1 MILITG
7 AYNVHGPESTFLV
20 QNLAETVGANGPA
33 FTQLAIEST
42 MPGVGKLFIAFALFF
57 FAFTTILAYYYIAE
71 TNIAYIRRTFKVN
84 GLMFILKLVLITSVF
99 YGTVKAANLA
109 WAMGDVGVGLMAWLN
124 IVGILI
130 IFFIAKP
137 AIIALKDYEKQQEQ
151 GVEEYTFNPV
161 ALGIK
166 GADTGKVATSVK
178 QVKSLKRL
186 KRRVPHPLRHRYL
199 N

>member
-1 MILITG
+1 M
-7 AYNVHGPESTFLV
+7 FL
-20 QNLAETVGANGPA
+20 
-33 FTQLAIEST
+33 
-42 MPGVGKLFIAFALFF
+42 
-57 FAFTTILAYYYIAE
+57 
-71 TNIAYIRRTFKVN
+71 
-84 GLMFILKLVLITSVF
+84 LKLVLITSVF

-137 AIIALKDYEKQQEQ
+137 AIIALKDYEKQQKE

-166 GADTGKVATSVK
+166 NADYWEGRYERKTGKKPEAAQEADSASAQTQTS
-178 QVKSLKRL
+178 
-186 KRRVPHPLRHRYL
+186 
-199 N
+199 